1 VNKYDELMTRW
12 DKLEA
17 AQAVARAWQ
26 DPGPR
31 HGSWHKRAREE
42 LAYSMPLL
50 ARHLD
55 RLLVE
60 LELPPVVEWE
70 LWES

>member
-1 VNKYDELMTRW
+1 MSYEELVERW
-12 DKLEA
+12 DKLDA

-31 HGSWHKRAREE
+31 HGTWHKTAREQ
-42 LAYSMPLL
+42 LAYSMPIL

-55 RLLVE
+55 RLLQE
-60 LELPPVVEWE
+60 LELPPVVQWQ
-70 LWES
+70 LWE